1 MLIDGSAKFDEVVD
15 AGGEGTNHWYHVI
28 LREGRKREVRRMW
41 ESQDLEVSRL
51 IRIQYGPITL
61 PRSLP
66 RGVWSELDD
75 HQVNEL
81 AKLAGLPARN
91 IERRIAADKQLR
103 QRRIFSRRKRHQ
115 RRP

>member
-1 MLIDGSAKFDEVVD
+1 MCIRDRFKVALK
-15 AGGEGTNHWYHVI
+15 
-28 LREGRKREVRRMW
+28 EGRNREVRRMW

-61 PRSLP
+61 PRTLP

-81 AKLAGLPARN
+81 AKVAGLPPKN
-91 IERRIAADKQLR
+91 IERRVRDNKQMR
-103 QRRIFSRRKRHQ
+103 SKRIMSKRRRTSRRSK
-115 RRP
+115 